1 MQNII
6 KKDNIDTR
14 YAILVNREKTYNA
27 KDYEKFKYI
36 KIKSTDNREIIVENI
51 TYQHF
56 LELKD
61 EMEKEN
67 VIIGIKHALR
77 DKIEL

>member
-14 YAILVNREKTYNA
+14 YAILVNRENPYNA

-36 KIKSTDNREIIVENI
+36 KIKSTDNREIIFENI

-56 LELKD
+56 L
-61 EMEKEN
+61 
-67 VIIGIKHALR
+67 
-77 DKIEL
+77 